1 MSAPLLAAWL
11 VGQQQHDPPG
21 AALHLAL
28 VAGVVVAGLVVY
40 GISRWRARRGATKAM
55 EHTEEDR

>member
-1 MSAPLLAAWL
+1 MSTWIPTALL

-28 VAGVVVAGLVVY
+28 VAGVVVAALAVIGL
-40 GISRWRARRGATKAM
+40 SRWRSRRDAENK
-55 EHTEEDR
+55 HVKEDE

>member
-28 VAGVVVAGLVVY
+28 VAGVVVAALVVF
-40 GISRWRARRGATKAM
+40 GVSRWRSRRDAENKRAK
-55 EHTEEDR
+55 EDE

>member
-1 MSAPLLAAWL
+1 MSASLLAAWL

-28 VAGVVVAGLVVY
+28 VAGVVVAGLVVF
-40 GISRWRARRGATKAM
+40 GVSRWRSGRDAETKQAN
-55 EHTEEDR
+55 EDE

>member
-1 MSAPLLAAWL
+1 MSTWIPAAGL

-28 VAGVVVAGLVVY
+28 VVGVVVAALVVY
-40 GISRWRARRGATKAM
+40 GVTRWRGRRDAENK
-55 EHTEEDR
+55 HPKEDE

>member
-1 MSAPLLAAWL
+1 MSTWIPAAWL

-28 VAGVVVAGLVVY
+28 VAGVVVAALVVF
-40 GISRWRARRGATKAM
+40 GISRWRSRRDAKNKHA
-55 EHTEEDR
+55 EEDE

>member
-1 MSAPLLAAWL
+1 MSTWIPTAGL

-28 VAGVVVAGLVVY
+28 VAGVVVAALVVF
-40 GISRWRARRGATKAM
+40 GLNRWRRRRDADNKHAK
-55 EHTEEDR
+55 ENE

>member
-1 MSAPLLAAWL
+1 MSTWIPAAAL

-28 VAGVVVAGLVVY
+28 GAGVVVAALVVFAV
-40 GISRWRARRGATKAM
+40 SRWRRRRDAENKHAK
-55 EHTEEDR
+55 EDE